1 MNAPPNGHKVPSDLL
16 ERMLEGKP
24 DDTKVRVLNL
34 VYRLKINPD
43 DPFFLVFIA
52 MGYLQ
57 TLIEDS
63 PQEWED
69 TFQQF
74 KEELDEWT
82 SIHLET
88 LETLAKRAE
97 SEKNLSDVSSRLATL
112 LEQFMLSENKP
123 SNTSPAPL
131 LASAESK
138 AISQIPELLEVSRSM
153 EGQVQ
158 KLLMTL
164 PQLLQH
170 HSRNMT
176 ANALPSWLAIL
187 LTLLTL
193 SSGYNFLMLQ
203 GVRDAVLRQPVP
215 TERR

>member
-1 MNAPPNGHKVPSDLL
+1 
-16 ERMLEGKP
+16 
-24 DDTKVRVLNL
+24 LNL
-34 VYRLKINPD
+34 VYRLKIDAN
-43 DPFFLVFIA
+43 DPLFLIMVA

-63 PQEWED
+63 PQEWEE

-112 LEQFMLSENKP
+112 LEQFMLSESKQN
-123 SNTSPAPL
+123 STSPAPP
-131 LASAESK
+131 LASAELK

-153 EGQVQ
+153 ERQVQ
-158 KLLMTL
+158 KSIAPL
-164 PQLLQH
+164 PQLLHQY
-170 HSRNMT
+170 SRSMT

-193 SSGYNFLMLQ
+193 SSGYNFFILQ
-203 GVRDAVLRQPVP
+203 GIRDAVLRQPP
-215 TERR
+215 ISQPKP